1 MSHLWILSQSN
12 RAAMEQRDNRQ
23 AAVRQIVGADNG
35 RRQRSADRWRM
46 YPFIL
51 SGEAGTVT
59 GPPYLYIGGLKEFL
73 TKKAPGSGDGKRRKR

>member
-1 MSHLWILSQSN
+1 MAKGNNCQ
-12 RAAMEQRDNRQ
+12 
-23 AAVRQIVGADNG
+23 AVRREIVGADHG
-35 RRQRSADRWRM
+35 RREPGAGRWEM